1 MPWPPP
7 PDDVGS
13 SEGDADSEDEDE
25 DEDEVAGGASWAAVA
40 AEMHQVSLEDDE
52 LSALE
57 DADLERVFDWG
68 LAG

>member
-1 MPWPPP
+1 M
-7 PDDVGS
+7 
-13 SEGDADSEDEDE
+13 
-25 DEDEVAGGASWAAVA
+25 AGGASWAAVA

-68 LAG
+68 LV